1 MQALGL
7 FSQRAILGR
16 SNKSTV
22 VLEKIAK
29 ENSLNRTGAVNF
41 NKYGKQDS
49 VGFTSC
55 SEKLMDNFL
64 LYEYVPDYFVTAKK
78 TYIEVG
84 LVNKHIRDMLYRFGL
99 IPTGNTTKNVKTMR
113 RLYRMTLHRPEM
125 DSEGQMAPT
134 RVSLTSSRP
143 QELLIG
149 QFLRNVRD
157 CDASESKTRHLEKF
171 KINISTR
178 RTQMKFCT
186 RKRLNTKSILHI

>member
-1 MQALGL
+1 MHALGL

-41 NKYGKQDS
+41 NKYGKPDS

-55 SEKLMDNFL
+55 SEKFVDNFL
-64 LYEYVPDYFVTAKK
+64 LYVNVPDYFVTAKK

-99 IPTGNTTKNVKTMR
+99 QKCKVKAIALSPLKEQPKAEDLDGVYG
-113 RLYRMTLHRPEM
+113 RL
-125 DSEGQMAPT
+125 
-134 RVSLTSSRP
+134 
-143 QELLIG
+143 
-149 QFLRNVRD
+149 
-157 CDASESKTRHLEKF
+157 
-171 KINISTR
+171 
-178 RTQMKFCT
+178 
-186 RKRLNTKSILHI
+186 KS